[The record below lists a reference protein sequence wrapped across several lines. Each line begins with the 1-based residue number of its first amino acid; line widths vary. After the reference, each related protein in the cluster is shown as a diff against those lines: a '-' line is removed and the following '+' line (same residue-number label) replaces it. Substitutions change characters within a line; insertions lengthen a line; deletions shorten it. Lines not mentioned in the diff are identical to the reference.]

1 MTDYTCSAAFQFLNT
16 TLAIDILDRSGFSHK
31 SVLRIPAKEHQG
43 NFVLAVHLVDFSSCV

>member
-1 MTDYTCSAAFQFLNT
+1 MTDYTCSAAFQFLKT
-16 TLAIDILDRSGFSHK
+16 TLAIDILDRSVFSHK